1 MIIATN
7 NNYVV
12 KPLGVNED
20 REEARDSGIIVKK
33 TLQDSELGEIIS
45 AGNDIEN
52 PIAVGSKVVVA
63 WNNAIPVFV
72 NGDRKFIVD
81 KAYVLGIVNDD

>member
-1 MIIATN
+1 MLHRKNA
-7 NNYVV
+7 
-12 KPLGVNED
+12 P
-20 REEARDSGIIVKK
+20 R
-33 TLQDSELGEIIS
+33 IS
-45 AGNDIEN
+45 ITSYGYGR
-52 PIAVGSKVVVA
+52 IAVGSKVVVA